1 MKKLLFV
8 LVFLPLLVSSQNVNP
23 CDTLKVIDT
32 VEFQSFE
39 FGDQFGYMY
48 FNSLNMY
55 DYDYDEPLNFTF
67 GEDCIGWN
75 ESIEKI
81 YTQMVNG
88 EVMVGEKYIIAFYL
102 KKNRVWEGG
111 LEWGEW
117 KVKLVNYLLD
127 IRKL

>member
-8 LVFLPLLVSSQNVNP
+8 LVFLPLLVSSQNVEP

-39 FGDQFGYMY
+39 FGDEFGYMY
-48 FNSLNMY
+48 FNSLSM
-55 DYDYDEPLNFTF
+55 YDYDEPLNFTF

-117 KVKLVNYLLD
+117 KVMLINYLLD
-127 IRKL
+127 IKKL

>member
-8 LVFLPLLVSSQNVNP
+8 LVFLPLLVSSQNVEP

-39 FGDQFGYMY
+39 FGDEFGYMY
-48 FNSLNMY
+48 FNSLSMY

-75 ESIEKI
+75 KSIEKI
-81 YTQMVNG
+81 VTQMVNE
-88 EVMVGEKYIIAFYL
+88 EVMVGEKYVITFHL
-102 KKNRVWEGG
+102 KKHRVWEGG